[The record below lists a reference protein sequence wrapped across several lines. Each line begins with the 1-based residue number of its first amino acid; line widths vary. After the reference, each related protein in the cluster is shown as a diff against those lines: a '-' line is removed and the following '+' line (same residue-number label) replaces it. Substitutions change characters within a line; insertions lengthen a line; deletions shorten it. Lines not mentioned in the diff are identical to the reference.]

1 MQAIYCTRYAYTK
14 LYQAQIENVNKAV
27 KGTSLSTSERKVSNS
42 SEVQQAASTLSGD
55 VDVMYIVTD
64 NTVVSAL
71 DSVVDIAEEQD
82 IPLIVGEPDSLEKGG
97 FATYGIDYHTIGKR
111 TGEMAVEVLT
121 GETEIENLDVEYP
134 PEVQL
139 YINKEASEAQ
149 GVEWDET
156 WDEEA
161 ELIDEE

>member
-1 MQAIYCTRYAYTK
+1 
-14 LYQAQIENVNKAV
+14 
-27 KGTSLSTSERKVSNS
+27 
-42 SEVQQAASTLSGD
+42 
-55 VDVMYIVTD
+55 IVTD

-121 GETEIENLDVEYP
+121 GATEIENLDVEEP
-134 PEVQL
+134 PEAQVD
-139 YINKEASEAQ
+139 INQNPSESQ
-149 GVEWDET
+149 GVEVDET

-161 ELIDEE
+161 ELIDEV

>member
-1 MQAIYCTRYAYTK
+1 R
-14 LYQAQIENVNKAV
+14 QIEHGNDAV
-27 KGTSLSTSERKVSNS
+27 EGRSRRTSERPVAIS
-42 SEVQQAASTLSGD
+42 SEVQQAASALSGD

-71 DSVVDIAEEQD
+71 DSVVDIAEEQY

-111 TGEMAVEVLT
+111 TGEMAVEALT
-121 GETEIENLDVEYP
+121 GETEIENLDVESP

-139 YINKEASEAQ
+139 YIN
-149 GVEWDET
+149 
-156 WDEEA
+156 EEA
-161 ELIDEE
+161 EFIDEE